1 MTNVEL
7 LKQKVAESGLKDM
20 YIYQKLGISKVTW
33 FNKKAGRTPFKVEE
47 INPLCDIL
55 GITSL
60 REKENIFFSRQGK
73 LKRVKVGRAVRF
85 AEPTMERSRNVKRD
99 IETETAL

>member
-7 LKQKVAESGLKDM
+7 LKQKVAESGLKDV

-60 REKENIFFSRQGK
+60 REKENIFFY
-73 LKRVKVGRAVRF
+73 
-85 AEPTMERSRNVKRD
+85 EM
-99 IETETAL
+99 